1 MKENWEKYEELHYTN
16 RILRAKLDEIE
27 SSIEYAKDFLLNHI
41 SEEIIEEA
49 FGENEDETVLGR
61 IS

>member
-16 RILRAKLDEIE
+16 RVLRSKLDKLEDK
-27 SSIEYAKDFLLNHI
+27 IEYAKDFLLNHI
-41 SEEIIEEA
+41 SEEIILEA

>member
-1 MKENWEKYEELHYTN
+1 MKENWERYEELHYTN
-16 RILRAKLDEIE
+16 RVLRAKLDKLEDK
-27 SSIEYAKDFLLNHI
+27 IEYAKDFLLNHI
-41 SEEIIEEA
+41 SEEIILEA

>member
-1 MKENWEKYEELHYTN
+1 MKENWEKYEELHYQN
-16 RILRAKLDEIE
+16 RVLLSKLDKAEDKIE
-27 SSIEYAKDFLLNHI
+27 HAKDFLLNHI

-49 FGENEDETVLGR
+49 FGENDNETVLGR